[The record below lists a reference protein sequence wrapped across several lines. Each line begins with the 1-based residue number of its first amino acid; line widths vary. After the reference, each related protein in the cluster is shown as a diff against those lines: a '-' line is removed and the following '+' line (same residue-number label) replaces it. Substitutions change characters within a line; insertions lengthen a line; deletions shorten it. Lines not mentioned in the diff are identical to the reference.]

1 MPRKSRGTTRSRGAL
16 TFTSFLYLHSNNY
29 CLRDKTKHEERQ
41 RKIEERL
48 KPKVSGSIPL
58 LCIGFQLH
66 NFSLSDL
73 GIISKEFTKPVY
85 FSGSQ
90 FFGKAEFS
98 EAKFHREAYFG
109 DATFQQ
115 EAL

>member
-1 MPRKSRGTTRSRGAL
+1 SRGARRSRGAL

-41 RKIEERL
+41 RKIVERL

-73 GIISKEFTKPVY
+73 SIRKEFTKPVY
-85 FSGSQ
+85 FNGSQ
-90 FFGKAEFS
+90 FFGKQTS
-98 EAKFHREAYFG
+98 IILISKKK
-109 DATFQQ
+109 
-115 EAL
+115 